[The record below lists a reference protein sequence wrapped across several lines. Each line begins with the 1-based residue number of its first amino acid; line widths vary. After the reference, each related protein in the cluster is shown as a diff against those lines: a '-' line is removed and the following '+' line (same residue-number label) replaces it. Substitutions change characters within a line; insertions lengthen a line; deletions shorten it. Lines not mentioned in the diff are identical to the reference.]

1 MAANAVADSLTFS
14 NNHIFDTDDEIYA
27 INVTFNVSPPLKN
40 VDIVTPG
47 QVFEA
52 FSVQRRPCGF
62 RIEDRL
68 RGLDP
73 GQSYGKSE
81 PRTATLACVFVVPKS
96 RIKTV
101 EAGRSLSLVVVHGS
115 IS

>member
-1 MAANAVADSLTFS
+1 MAMMNFLRIKTSQNVSRALQNAVQF
-14 NNHIFDTDDEIYA
+14 
-27 INVTFNVSPPLKN
+27 
-40 VDIVTPG
+40 TPG
-47 QVFEA
+47 QVFDA
-52 FSVQRRPCGF
+52 AQPASIPRLA

-115 IS
+115 ISRVEGA